1 MNKQK
6 LVYDSVL
13 ADVNTVQTGEIRGS
27 KEVSRQ
33 RALQKREERKAQTRD
48 HKTSRFLKSSLSLND
63 RSGLPTAK
71 EAEMGCQYGQIQQ
84 RNPIRGESVAFVQI

>member
-6 LVYDSVL
+6 LAYDSVL
-13 ADVNTVQTGEIRGS
+13 GDANNEQTGEVRGN

-33 RALQKREERKAQTRD
+33 SVLQKREERKAQAQN

-63 RSGLPTAK
+63 RSGLPTAR
-71 EAEMGCQYGQIQQ
+71 EAKVWSNITENQI
-84 RNPIRGESVAFVQI
+84 